1 MSNPVKLPPFLVLA
15 LFYTLLMPA
24 NACFAEV
31 TVFDTV
37 ALVNQDVR
45 LVVQTKGRVLSEG
58 GKVVEFSVDG
68 NALKQSLTGGDGYG
82 YFKYHPTSPG
92 LKKVE
97 ASSEQDTV
105 SGWLLVMEK
114 KQKAIVIEVEGS
126 VKKDF
131 FVDQPVDGS
140 LESLKRL
147 SEKYKII
154 YISRSPFLSF
164 NRKWLDKHNFP
175 QSVLLQYNS
184 GAVFDNL
191 EEISIVGLI
200 ASMAVLDDA
209 PDSVKHRFS
218 FEEGDD
224 EVHVDGWEEIS
235 F

>member
-1 MSNPVKLPPFLVLA
+1 MSNLVKLLPLLALA

-45 LVVQTKGRVLSEG
+45 LVVQTKARFLSEG
-58 GKVVEFSVDG
+58 GKMVKLSVDG

-97 ASSEQDTV
+97 ASSEQDTA

-114 KQKAIVIEVEGS
+114 QQQAIVIEVEGS
-126 VKKDF
+126 VRLDF
-131 FVDQPVDGS
+131 FADQPVGGS
-140 LESLKRL
+140 LEALKRL

-154 YISRSPFLSF
+154 YITRNPFLSF
-164 NRKWLDKHNFP
+164 NRKWLDKHTFP
-175 QSVLLQYNS
+175 QSALLLYNS

-191 EEISIVGLI
+191 EEINIVGLI
-200 ASMAVLDDA
+200 ASMAVLNDA

-224 EVHVDGWEEIS
+224 EVHVEGWEEIS